1 MRHGLKP
8 FANQS
13 TFIGDPVKKLASL
26 TFALLIGFSGAA
38 FAQAKADASKAPAAA
53 KADAAKDAPKAAEA
67 KKELI
72 DINSATE
79 AELATLPKIGE
90 ARSKAIVKGRP
101 YGGKDDLLKKKII
114 PKDAYE
120 AVKDL
125 VIAKQAPKAE
135 KSEMKKDAK
144 KDEMKKEEKK
154 K

>member
-1 MRHGLKP
+1 V
-8 FANQS
+8 N
-13 TFIGDPVKKLASL
+13 KLASL

-38 FAQAKADASKAPAAA
+38 FAQAKADAPKAPATAA

-67 KKELI
+67 KKELM
-72 DINSATE
+72 DINSASE

-135 KSEMKKDAK
+135 KSDMKKDVK
-144 KDEMKKEEKK
+144 KDEMKKDEKKEEKK

>member
-1 MRHGLKP
+1 V
-8 FANQS
+8 N
-13 TFIGDPVKKLASL
+13 KLASL

-38 FAQAKADASKAPAAA
+38 FAQAKADAPKAPATAA

-67 KKELI
+67 KKELM
-72 DINSATE
+72 DINSASE

-101 YGGKDDLLKKKII
+101 YGGKDDLLKKKVI

-135 KSEMKKDAK
+135 KSDMKKDVK
-144 KDEMKKEEKK
+144 KDEMKKDEKKEEKK

>member
-1 MRHGLKP
+1 M
-8 FANQS
+8 N
-13 TFIGDPVKKLASL
+13 KLASL

-38 FAQAKADASKAPAAA
+38 FAQAKADAPKAPAAA
-53 KADAAKDAPKAAEA
+53 SKDAPKAAEA
-67 KKELI
+67 KKELM
-72 DINSATE
+72 DINSASET
-79 AELATLPKIGE
+79 ELATLPKIGE

-135 KSEMKKDAK
+135 KSDMKKDAK
-144 KDEMKKEEKK
+144 KDEMKKDEKK